1 MSDAHPTRTH
11 AEQFHEDGYAII
23 RGLFDPQEMAEI
35 QEAARAIYA
44 EGLTHPSSYRHKN
57 LYFDVIDD
65 PDGGHVVLQAHWFAW
80 INETLDRYRR
90 DPKVFGVL
98 QPLLGD
104 DIKQIANQIH
114 WKPPGA
120 RLTGF
125 RFHQDLRFRDKNA
138 LGGDPFGNS
147 VTLGLAIDRTTA
159 ENGALQVFPGSHKL
173 GYLGL
178 SDDGGVLMKGTTAE
192 EELRRVGLDPDSVV
206 TCELEPGDAVMWSLL
221 TVHGSGA
228 NRSSY
233 DRAFNIN
240 SYVRASASERGE
252 LTFENGQPVPLGEEP
267 VLCKYE
273 DLYTNPGPFH
283 ESGDWYLDNSE
294 EARAG

>member
-1 MSDAHPTRTH
+1 MRDSSH
-11 AEQFHEDGYAII
+11 AEHFREQGFAIV
-23 RGLFDPQEMAEI
+23 RGLFDAAEMTEI
-35 QEAARAIYA
+35 QEAARAVYA
-44 EGLTHPSSYRHKN
+44 EGVGHPSSYRHKN
-57 LYFDVIDD
+57 LYFEVIDD
-65 PDGGHVVLQAHWFAW
+65 PDGGHVVLQAHWFSW

-90 DPKVFGVL
+90 HPKVFEVL

-125 RFHQDLRFRDKNA
+125 RFHQDLRFRDRDS
-138 LGGDPFGNS
+138 LDGDPFANS

-159 ENGALQVFPGSHKL
+159 ENGALRVVPGSHKR

-178 SDDGGVLMKGTTAE
+178 SDDGGALMKGETAE
-192 EELRRVGLDPDSVV
+192 AELRKAGLDPASIV
-206 TCELEPGDAVMWSLL
+206 TCELEPGDAVIWSLL

-228 NRSSY
+228 NRSAC

-240 SYVRASASERGE
+240 SYVRAAASRRGE
-252 LTFENGQPVPLGEEP
+252 LTFQRGHPVPLGEEP
-267 VLCKYE
+267 VLCKYDE
-273 DLYTNPGPFH
+273 LFTNPGPFH
-283 ESGDWYLDNSE
+283 LANDWYKDVPE
-294 EARAG
+294 ETRVG

>member
-1 MSDAHPTRTH
+1 MRDNSH
-11 AEQFHEDGYAII
+11 AEHFRDQGYAIV
-23 RGLFDPQEMAEI
+23 RGLFDPDEMAEV
-35 QEAARAIYA
+35 QEAARAVYA
-44 EGLTHPSSYRHKN
+44 EGVKHPSSYRHKN

-65 PDGGHVVLQAHWFAW
+65 PDGGHVMLQAHWFSW

-90 DPKVFGVL
+90 HPKVFEVL

-125 RFHQDLRFRDKNA
+125 RFHQDLRFRDKDS
-138 LGGDPFGNS
+138 LDGDPFANS
-147 VTLGLAIDRTTA
+147 VTMGLAIDRTTA
-159 ENGALQVFPGSHKL
+159 ENGALQVVPGSHKL

-178 SDDGGVLMKGTTAE
+178 SDDGGVLMKGATAE
-192 EELRRVGLDPDSVV
+192 EELRKAGIDPASIV
-206 TCELEPGDAVMWSLL
+206 TCELEPGDAVLWSLL

-228 NRSSY
+228 NRSRH

-240 SYVRASASERGE
+240 SYVRASASARGE
-252 LTFENGQPVPLGEEP
+252 LTFQGGAPVPLGEEP
-267 VLCKYE
+267 VLCKY
-273 DLYTNPGPFH
+273 DGLYTDPGPFH
-283 ESGDWYLDNSE
+283 VTDDWYKEAPE
-294 EARAG
+294 ETRAR